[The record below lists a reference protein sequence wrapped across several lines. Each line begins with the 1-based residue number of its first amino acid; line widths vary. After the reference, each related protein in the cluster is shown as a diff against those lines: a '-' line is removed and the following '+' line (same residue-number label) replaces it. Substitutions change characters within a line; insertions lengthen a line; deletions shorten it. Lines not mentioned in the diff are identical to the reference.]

1 MPPFSLDL
9 DFSVKDC
16 LDSYPQTL
24 PVFQSFGFHDF
35 DSPQV
40 REKLGPF
47 LKLRTLLKFKSID
60 AETFLDRC
68 RAAVTGST
76 TSPEAA
82 AQPADIRGARPTLL
96 ALLPCGLKVS
106 LNNALQ
112 GFAEELAQTNTPLAY
127 LAEGNVNHELSY
139 YPYID
144 SVESV
149 DELPDLILSSDI
161 NAFYHHRFLE
171 RFIEPGHFVSV
182 NGPMAP
188 QMADIGFADPHGHFT
203 MFCAN
208 TLVVVHVKD
217 IRPDLAPPDA
227 WEDLLHERYRKSIIM
242 RGMDSF
248 FCSGVLV
255 PFFRLFGNEAI
266 PKLAANVCGGVH
278 PSQMVK
284 MIDTHA
290 EGTPPLFIM
299 PWFFAHRIKAKERTE
314 ILFPREGPF
323 ISPVQ
328 LLVKKSK
335 REELAQVVDF
345 LMSRALHQHC
355 SDNFFPSPHPEVSA
369 NLPEGK
375 RLFWIGWD
383 FIYRHDLEGVK
394 REIGETFTNE
404 YLRTGGGGCS

>member
-1 MPPFSLDL
+1 MPSLHLDL
-9 DFSVKDC
+9 SVKQC
-16 LDSYPQTL
+16 LDTYPHVL

-35 DSPQV
+35 DNPQV

-47 LKLRTLLKFKSID
+47 LKLRTLLKFKNID
-60 AETFLDRC
+60 GETFLN
-68 RAAVTGST
+68 RAQAALGSAT
-76 TSPEAA
+76 EPEATA
-82 AQPADIRGARPTLL
+82 AADIRGAQPTLL

-112 GFAEELAQTNTPLAY
+112 SFAEQLAQNDTPLAY

-149 DELPDLILSSDI
+149 EELPDLILSSDI
-161 NAFYHHRFLE
+161 NAFYHHRFVE
-171 RFIEPGHFVSV
+171 RFIKPGHFISV

-188 QMADIGFADPHGHFT
+188 HMAEIGFADPQAHFT

-208 TLVVVHVKD
+208 ALVVVHVKD
-217 IRPDLAPPDA
+217 IRPELPPPAA
-227 WEDLLHERYRKSIIM
+227 WSDLLEERYHKSIVM
-242 RGMDSF
+242 RGQENF

-255 PFFRLFGNEAI
+255 PFFRLFGGAAI
-266 PKLAANVCGGVH
+266 PRLAANVADGMH

-290 EGTPPLFIM
+290 ENCPPLFIM
-299 PWFFAHRIKAKERTE
+299 PWFFAHRIKAKDRIE
-314 ILFPREGPF
+314 IIFPQEGAF

-335 REELAQVVDF
+335 RQDLAPVIDF
-345 LMSRALHQHC
+345 LMSPSLHQHC
-355 SDNFFPSPHPEVSA
+355 SDNFFPSPLSEVQS
-369 NLPEGK
+369 NLPLGK
-375 RLFWIGWD
+375 KLFWIGWD
-383 FIYRHDLEGVK
+383 FIAQHDLERVK
-394 REIGETFTNE
+394 RTIGEEFSMV
-404 YLRTGGGGCS
+404 YLRTGGGICS

>member
-1 MPPFSLDL
+1 MQPLNLDL
-9 DFSVKDC
+9 SVKEC
-16 LDSYPQTL
+16 LDAYPQTL
-24 PVFQSFGFHDF
+24 PVFQGFGFHDF
-35 DSPQV
+35 DNPQV

-47 LKLRTLLKFKSID
+47 LKLRTLLKFKGID
-60 AETFLDRC
+60 GETFLQRC
-68 RAAVTGST
+68 RTTLAA
-76 TSPEAA
+76 TSEPAPSSA
-82 AQPADIRGARPTLL
+82 ADIHGAQPTLL

-112 GFAEELAQTNTPLAY
+112 SFAEELAKNDTPLAY

-171 RFIEPGHFVSV
+171 KFIEPGHFVSV

-188 QMADIGFADPHGHFT
+188 HMADVGFADPHQHLT
-203 MFCAN
+203 MFCGNA
-208 TLVVVHVKD
+208 LVCVHVKD
-217 IRPDLAPPDA
+217 IRPDLAPPERWA
-227 WEDLLHERYRKSIIM
+227 DLLESRYKKSIIM
-242 RGMDSF
+242 RGQDSF

-255 PFFRLFGNEAI
+255 PFFRLFGSEAI
-266 PKLAANVCGGVH
+266 PKLAANVCNGMH

-290 EGTPPLFIM
+290 DNCPPLFIL
-299 PWFFAHRIKAKERTE
+299 PWFFAHRIKAKERIE
-314 ILFPREGPF
+314 IIFPEEGAF

-335 REELAQVVDF
+335 REELSPIIDF
-345 LMSRALHQHC
+345 LMSRSLHQHC
-355 SDNFFPSPHPEVSA
+355 SDNFFPSPHPEVVP

-375 RLFWIGWD
+375 KLFWIGWD
-383 FIYRHDLEGVK
+383 FIYRHDLEQVK
-394 REIGETFTNE
+394 RDIGETFTSE
-404 YLRTGGGGCS
+404 YRRTGEATCV